1 MSKAYL
7 TYAGTPIGFA
17 LLHSVLGAPAWW
29 HRSTSDSQSLK
40 FPHRRTSPGLW
51 RCTSDSRPARRRSAR
66 HTLQPRCPQSGL
78 RRAGAIA
85 PWFFPTGAEIT
96 FVDGNPNIDEA
107 FLVRLAFPKNYRIP
121 PHYHGTDIHVEVQ
134 QGAIAIGFGD
144 RMDLHQTR
152 VLAAGDTASVQAGTR
167 YYIATRATTL
177 IAMRSRGPFTL
188 TYVHPDDDP
197 SRHLPLGR

>member
-7 TYAGTPIGFA
+7 TYAATPIVLA
-17 LLHSVLGAPAWW
+17 LSALSVGSTCLVAQEQHIRQPAVEAPPPQ
-29 HRSTSDSQSLK
+29 DL
-40 FPHRRTSPGLW
+40 
-51 RCTSDSRPARRRSAR
+51 SRIVEVHIRQPAPDAPRAAAR
-66 HTLQPRCPQSGL
+66 MPAIGPETRW
-78 RRAGAIA
+78 AIA

-96 FVDGNPNIDEA
+96 FVDGNPNLDEA
-107 FLVRLAFPKNYRIP
+107 FLVRLAFPKNYRLP

-134 QGAIAIGFGD
+134 QGALAIGFGD

-152 VLAAGDTASVQAGTR
+152 VLAAGDTGSVQAGTH
-167 YYIATRATTL
+167 YYIATSATTL

>member
-7 TYAGTPIGFA
+7 TYAASPIVLALSTLSVGGTCLVAQEHIRQAVVEVPAPQDYSTMVEVHIRQPA
-17 LLHSVLGAPAWW
+17 SSSALGAPHAAA
-29 HRSTSDSQSLK
+29 RM
-40 FPHRRTSPGLW
+40 
-51 RCTSDSRPARRRSAR
+51 PAIGPE
-66 HTLQPRCPQSGL
+66 TGW
-78 RRAGAIA
+78 AIA

-134 QGAIAIGFGD
+134 QGAMAIGLGD

-152 VLAAGDTASVQAGTR
+152 VLAAGDTASVQAGTH
-167 YYIATRATTL
+167 YYFATSATTL

>member
-1 MSKAYL
+1 MAQEQHIRQP
-7 TYAGTPIGFA
+7 A
-17 LLHSVLGAPAWW
+17 VEAPAPQDLSRVVEV
-29 HRSTSDSQSLK
+29 HIRQPAPGVP
-40 FPHRRTSPGLW
+40 PHAAAQM
-51 RCTSDSRPARRRSAR
+51 PAIGPETRW
-66 HTLQPRCPQSGL
+66 
-78 RRAGAIA
+78 AIA
-85 PWFFPTGAEIT
+85 PWFFPAGAEIT

-134 QGAIAIGFGD
+134 QGAMAIGFGD
-144 RMDLHQTR
+144 RMDLHQTL

>member
-1 MSKAYL
+1 MSKAYR
-7 TYAGTPIGFA
+7 TYAATPIVLVLSA
-17 LLHSVLGAPAWW
+17 LSVGSTCLVAQEQHIRQPALGAPHAAA
-29 HRSTSDSQSLK
+29 QM
-40 FPHRRTSPGLW
+40 
-51 RCTSDSRPARRRSAR
+51 PAIGPETRW
-66 HTLQPRCPQSGL
+66 
-78 RRAGAIA
+78 AIA

-96 FVDGNPNIDEA
+96 FVDGNPNIDEV

-134 QGAIAIGFGD
+134 QGAMAIGFGD

-152 VLAAGDTASVQAGTR
+152 VLAAGEAANVRAGTH
-167 YYIATRATTL
+167 YYIATSAITL

-188 TYVHPDDDP
+188 TYVRPDDDP

>member
-1 MSKAYL
+1 MSKAFL
-7 TYAGTPIGFA
+7 SYAATPIVLA
-17 LLHSVLGAPAWW
+17 LSTLSVGGTCLVAQEHIRHAVVEAPTPQDDSTMVEMHIRQPASSSALGAPHAAA
-29 HRSTSDSQSLK
+29 QM
-40 FPHRRTSPGLW
+40 
-51 RCTSDSRPARRRSAR
+51 PAIGPETRW
-66 HTLQPRCPQSGL
+66 
-78 RRAGAIA
+78 AIA

-134 QGAIAIGFGD
+134 QGAMAIGFGD

-152 VLAAGDTASVQAGTR
+152 VLAAGDTGSVQAGTH
-167 YYIATRATTL
+167 YYIATSATTL

>member
-1 MSKAYL
+1 MAHFPRTARRSLLVAF
-7 TYAGTPIGFA
+7 IGAFCSA
-17 LLHSVLGAPAWW
+17 LGAPHAAA
-29 HRSTSDSQSLK
+29 QM
-40 FPHRRTSPGLW
+40 
-51 RCTSDSRPARRRSAR
+51 PAIGPETRW
-66 HTLQPRCPQSGL
+66 
-78 RRAGAIA
+78 AIA

-134 QGAIAIGFGD
+134 QGVMAIGFGD

-152 VLAAGDTASVQAGTR
+152 VLAAGDTASVQAGTH
-167 YYIATRATTL
+167 YYIATSATTL